1 MGYAPEPLL
10 PRIKPTKLTPLA
22 YREAI
27 ERLGLSQ
34 VGASRLFGVDPRT
47 SRRWALGE
55 LPVPRPVELALKL
68 MLNKGVSA
76 EDAQSILDA

>member
-1 MGYAPEPLL
+1 MTHLE
-10 PRIKPTKLTPLA
+10 

-34 VGASRLFGVDPRT
+34 VGAARLFHVDPRT

-55 LPVPRPVELALKL
+55 LDIPRAVEIALYLMQRYRVKPDKL
-68 MLNKGVSA
+68 PG
-76 EDAQSILDA
+76 